1 MRKYHVRFGGGRLKK
16 EPQGHLVSRLPN
28 TTEMSRKQADWIDRR
43 LRQTTGLGEASALVA
58 NDIVANLPPPERP
71 FVIVVEV
78 CGGSLQGVYADLP
91 DQVLVVLVDHDD
103 AELDPENGARPFE
116 VKPLAALDNVCKAV
130 MFDAGIAIRRT

>member
-1 MRKYHVRFGGGRLKK
+1 
-16 EPQGHLVSRLPN
+16 
-28 TTEMSRKQADWIDRR
+28 MSRRQADWIDRR

-58 NDIVANLPPPERP
+58 NDIVANQPPGAERP

-78 CGGSLQGVYADLP
+78 CGGSLQGVYADLLEH
-91 DQVLVVLVDHDD
+91 VLVVLVDHDD

-116 VKPLAALDNVCKAV
+116 VNPLAALDNVCKAV